1 MFMMARA
8 LGESVVALERRER
21 WFVAMTMVKLEARL
35 EAKAEAAKAV
45 AMATRRLQLC
55 LRVVWRRRRQQ
66 PCGKVDRPAG

>member
-1 MFMMARA
+1 MFMMAA

-45 AMATRRLQLC
+45 MIAMKKRRQC
-55 LRVVWRRRRQQ
+55 RSKWQWRRGG
-66 PCGKVDRPAG
+66 CSCV